1 MLKKVILYTII
12 SFIVT
17 LLPLIYLY
25 IKENICNNNKNI
37 YLVGNYPVIHETKIG
52 GIYIKITIADFN
64 DLGYEFGDS
73 VDIKFSN
80 GYELLD
86 LPYYN
91 GFYVDINEPLL
102 IGYPGYDYIKVA
114 INYGEDLYIKANLTE
129 NDMATISLKEK
140 AKYIKIQKAMDISYE
155 IEQGNTPDAVFAN
168 FRNVKVGNIKENILY
183 RSASPSDNAYNRAP
197 VVDKLIKEAG
207 INHIIDLSNK
217 DEDLK
222 NLVNKD
228 DFNSPYFL
236 TLYNANKVTALG
248 MKMQFKKQDFKEK
261 LVKGLTAIADNSG
274 PYLVHCVE
282 GKDRT
287 GYVMMLIEALLGAS
301 YQEIIDDYMETY
313 KNYYGITKETD
324 KDRYETIKEKNIDVM
339 LHYIID
345 DENNEKDLSKID
357 NYATLAKNYLLSIGM
372 TEEIINKIIKQ
383 LSE

>member
-25 IKENICNNNKNI
+25 IKENIYNNNKNI

>member
-25 IKENICNNNKNI
+25 IKENIGNNNKNI
-37 YLVGNYPVIHETKIG
+37 YLVGNYPVIHETKFG

-222 NLVNKD
+222 NLVNKN

-261 LVKGLTAIADNSG
+261 LVKGLTAIDDNSG

-324 KDRYETIKEKNIDVM
+324 IDRYETLKEKNIDLM
-339 LHYIID
+339 LNYIND
-345 DENNEKDLSKID
+345 DKNNEKDMSKID
-357 NYATLAKNYLLSIGM
+357 DYSTLAKKYLLSIGM
-372 TEEIINKIIKQ
+372 TEENINKIIKQ

>member
-1 MLKKVILYTII
+1 MLKKVILITII
-12 SFIVT
+12 SFKVIF
-17 LLPLIYLY
+17 LPLIFLY
-25 IKENICNNNKNI
+25 IKENIYNNNENN
-37 YLVGNYPVIHETKIG
+37 YLVDNYPIIHNAKNG
-52 GIYIKITIADFN
+52 GVFINITIDDFH
-64 DLGYEFGDS
+64 DLGFEFGDS

>member
-25 IKENICNNNKNI
+25 IKENISNNNKNI

>member
-25 IKENICNNNKNI
+25 IKENISNNNKNI

-222 NLVNKD
+222 NMVNKD